1 MPRFSRVVVPGVPHH
16 VIQRGSRRQQVFFS
30 DSDRALYLALLS
42 SAAQSRGVLIWAY
55 CLMSNHV
62 HLVAVPSSPQA
73 LASAISEVHGA
84 YSRHVNFRQG
94 WRGYLWQGRF
104 KSCPM
109 DDTHAVAAIRYVER
123 NPVRAGIVDRADQF
137 CWSSAGAHCGKTV
150 SPVLAPCPL
159 VSEPAVWA
167 SFLEVPDLS
176 PQALELEDN
185 TRTGRPLGHASFVD
199 RLEQELCRPLR
210 PGRRGPKPRAVVEAS
225 GEVAAA

>member
-1 MPRFSRVVVPGVPHH
+1 
-16 VIQRGSRRQQVFFS
+16 
-30 DSDRALYLALLS
+30 
-42 SAAQSRGVLIWAY
+42 
-55 CLMSNHV
+55 
-62 HLVAVPSSPQA
+62 
-73 LASAISEVHGA
+73 
-84 YSRHVNFRQG
+84 
-94 WRGYLWQGRF
+94 
-104 KSCPM
+104 M